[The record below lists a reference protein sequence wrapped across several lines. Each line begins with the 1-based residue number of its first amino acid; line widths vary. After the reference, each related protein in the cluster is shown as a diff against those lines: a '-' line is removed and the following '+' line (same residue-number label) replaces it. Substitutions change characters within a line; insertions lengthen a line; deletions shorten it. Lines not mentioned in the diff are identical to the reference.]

1 MSFRIPASWTRV
13 AFAMFS
19 VGWGANQFSSMLV
32 VYRHALG
39 LGAGVI
45 AGLFAIYAVALVPGL
60 LVGGPASDRFG
71 RRAVV
76 LPFVALSPLATLV
89 LVLGAH
95 SLPAIAAGRALG
107 GLCSG
112 TVFGAGTAWVQDL
125 SGGDSG
131 SARRT
136 ALALSLGFGS
146 GPVAAALLAQWA
158 PDPLTYPYLPHLVIG
173 VAAAAALWRV
183 PGPATESGPAPVRGS
198 ASRAS
203 RASGVP
209 AAVRTRRFWL
219 AVAPAA
225 PVVFGSISVALVVLP
240 EETGLSPLATGA
252 ATVLAF
258 AGGIGV
264 QSFGRR
270 LEERWPGGG
279 VVAGLACAAAGA
291 AAGAGAIVT
300 GNRLLTGAAALF
312 LGLSYGLCLVSGL
325 RQSEELAGAR
335 DRGAVLSCYYVLA
348 YLGFAAPYVADAVNG
363 ALGDAGTLA
372 VTACCATALTAWLAV
387 QAGAGRRRPSPP
399 LPARTDDPVSP
410 CLLPSDH
417 VHGDLYRTPS
427 QLSRQ
432 SQDTDEQYSQGHG
445 EEQQVGA

>member
-1 MSFRIPASWTRV
+1 MSFRSPANWTRV

-95 SLPAIAAGRALG
+95 SLPAIAVGRALG

-125 SGGDSG
+125 SAGEAG

-173 VAAAAALWRV
+173 VAAALMLWRV
-183 PGPATESGPAPVRGS
+183 PGGAAVPGS
-198 ASRAS
+198 ASRES
-203 RASGVP
+203 RTSVVP
-209 AAVRTRRFWL
+209 AAVRTLRFWL

-252 ATVLAF
+252 ATLLAF

-291 AAGAGAIVT
+291 AAGTGAIVT
-300 GNRLLTGAAALF
+300 GNRVLTGAAALF

-348 YLGFAAPYVADAVNG
+348 YLGFAAPYVAEAVNG

-372 VTACCATALTAWLAV
+372 AAACCATALSAWLAI
-387 QAGAGRRRPSPP
+387 QAGAGRRRPVPP
-399 LPARTDDPVSP
+399 LAARTDDRVSP
-410 CLLPSDH
+410 
-417 VHGDLYRTPS
+417 R
-427 QLSRQ
+427 
-432 SQDTDEQYSQGHG
+432 
-445 EEQQVGA
+445 

>member
-1 MSFRIPASWTRV
+1 MSFRSPANWTRV

-19 VGWGANQFSSMLV
+19 VGWGSNQFSSMLV
-32 VYRHALG
+32 VYRHSLG

-45 AGLFAIYAVALVPGL
+45 AGLFALYAVALVPGL

-95 SLPAIAAGRALG
+95 SLPAIAVGRALG
-107 GLCSG
+107 GVCSG

-125 SGGDSG
+125 SGGDAG

-146 GPVAAALLAQWA
+146 GPVVAALLAQWA
-158 PDPLTYPYLPHLVIG
+158 PDPLTYPYLPHLVIS
-173 VAAAAALWRV
+173 VAAALMLWRV
-183 PGPATESGPAPVRGS
+183 PGPAPRPGAALGPGS
-198 ASRAS
+198 VSRAS
-203 RASGVP
+203 RASVVP

-252 ATVLAF
+252 ATALAF

-291 AAGAGAIVT
+291 AAGAPAIVT
-300 GNRLLTGAAALF
+300 GSRLLTGAAALL
-312 LGLSYGLCLVSGL
+312 LGLSYGLCLMSGL

-372 VTACCATALTAWLAV
+372 ASACCATALSAWLAV
-387 QAGAGRRRPSPP
+387 QAGAGRRRPASL
-399 LPARTDDPVSP
+399 LPARTDQPVSP
-410 CLLPSDH
+410 RAVP
-417 VHGDLYRTPS
+417 P
-427 QLSRQ
+427 
-432 SQDTDEQYSQGHG
+432 
-445 EEQQVGA
+445 AP

>member
-173 VAAAAALWRV
+173 VAAALMLWRV
-183 PGPATESGPAPVRGS
+183 PGGAVRPGSAPVPGS
-198 ASRAS
+198 ESRAS
-203 RASGVP
+203 RESRAFAVP

-300 GNRLLTGAAALF
+300 GSRLLTGAAALF

-363 ALGDAGTLA
+363 ALGDAGTLIA
-372 VTACCATALTAWLAV
+372 AACCATALSAWLAA
-387 QAGAGRRRPSPP
+387 QAGAGRRRPAPP
-399 LPARTDDPVSP
+399 LPARTDHRVSP
-410 CLLPSDH
+410 
-417 VHGDLYRTPS
+417 R
-427 QLSRQ
+427 
-432 SQDTDEQYSQGHG
+432 
-445 EEQQVGA
+445 